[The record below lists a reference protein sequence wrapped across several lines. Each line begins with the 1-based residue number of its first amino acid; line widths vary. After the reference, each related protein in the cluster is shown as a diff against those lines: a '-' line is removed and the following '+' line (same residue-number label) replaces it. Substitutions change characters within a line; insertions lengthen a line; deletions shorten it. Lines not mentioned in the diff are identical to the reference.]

1 VPIREKIKEY
11 VNKNNFTLGNLLDLN
26 AEFFFDD
33 EAVIINGHR
42 KTWSNLYKDIMQF
55 CSALHQLGFKKEDK
69 IALWSQNRY
78 EWILA
83 WFALLK
89 LGIIIIPMDHWY
101 RPEESRYILNHS
113 DSIAIICTSDYLDQ
127 IVSDRCDYYPN
138 LTSIIVMDQISNKYK
153 NTPDIYSMKELMEND
168 ENYDIKVLN
177 KIQDSL
183 DRFDTAFFLYTSGT
197 TGTPKGAQLSHYS
210 IIKNMIYTSENMK
223 NTHDDKM
230 VIPVPFSHVFGNVVG
245 ITLACI
251 TGTTM
256 IPLRDQNPKVAL
268 ETVMRERATILHGT
282 PTHFIRYI
290 KEKEQHPEWNL
301 SCMRTGIIAGA
312 PCPPET
318 MKGIIEILKM
328 PEIIIGYGMTELS
341 PFCTMTSPEDSF
353 YYRTNSVGKSLPEM
367 EIKIVDEKNNP
378 VERGEKGE
386 ICVKGYNVMNGYY
399 KSPEKTRD
407 AIDKDGFMHTGD
419 LGIVDEKGYYKIVGR
434 KKDMI
439 IYGGFNIY
447 PVMIEEYL
455 LNHPNIIEVAV
466 VGVPDPEYGEVVAA
480 VAKVNDG
487 ITEQNLV
494 DYCYGN
500 ISSPSVPRYVLFG
513 VELPLSGRGK
523 VQKFKLREILAN
535 MLEEGKLGPK
545 IIPTLVQARATIKK

>member
-1 VPIREKIKEY
+1 
-11 VNKNNFTLGNLLDLN
+11 
-26 AEFFFDD
+26 
-33 EAVIINGHR
+33 
-42 KTWSNLYKDIMQF
+42 
-55 CSALHQLGFKKEDK
+55 
-69 IALWSQNRY
+69 
-78 EWILA
+78 
-83 WFALLK
+83 
-89 LGIIIIPMDHWY
+89 
-101 RPEESRYILNHS
+101 
-113 DSIAIICTSDYLDQ
+113 
-127 IVSDRCDYYPN
+127 
-138 LTSIIVMDQISNKYK
+138 
-153 NTPDIYSMKELMEND
+153 
-168 ENYDIKVLN
+168 
-177 KIQDSL
+177 
-183 DRFDTAFFLYTSGT
+183 
-197 TGTPKGAQLSHYS
+197 
-210 IIKNMIYTSENMK
+210 
-223 NTHDDKM
+223 
-230 VIPVPFSHVFGNVVG
+230 
-245 ITLACI
+245 
-251 TGTTM
+251 
-256 IPLRDQNPKVAL
+256 
-268 ETVMRERATILHGT
+268 
-282 PTHFIRYI
+282 
-290 KEKEQHPEWNL
+290 
-301 SCMRTGIIAGA
+301 
-312 PCPPET
+312 
-318 MKGIIEILKM
+318 MKGIIEVLKI
-328 PEIIIGYGMTELS
+328 PEIVIGYGMTELS

-353 YYRTNSVGKSLPEM
+353 YYRTNSVGKSLLEM

>member
-1 VPIREKIKEY
+1 VLIREKIKEY
-11 VNKNNFTLGNLLDLN
+11 VNKNNFTLGYLLDLN

-33 EAVIINGHR
+33 EAVIINRYR
-42 KTWSNLYKDIMQF
+42 KTWGEFHKDIMKF
-55 CSALHQLGFKKEDK
+55 TCVLHHLGFEKGDK

-78 EWILA
+78 EWMVA
-83 WFALLK
+83 WFASLK
-89 LGIIIIPMDHWY
+89 LGIISVPMDHWY
-101 RPEESRYILNHS
+101 RPEESKYILNHS
-113 DSIAIICTSDYLDQ
+113 DSVGVICTSDYLEQ
-127 IVSDRCDYYPN
+127 IDMDRCEYYPN
-138 LTSIIVMDQISNKYK
+138 LKKIILMDDPHDKYRYK
-153 NTPDIYSMKELMEND
+153 NGIYSMKELVNYEN
-168 ENYDIKVLN
+168 NYNLEKVN

-197 TGTPKGAQLSHYS
+197 TGIPKGAQLSHYS
-210 IIKNMIYTSENMK
+210 IIKNMIFTSEIMK
-223 NTHDDKM
+223 NTHADKM
-230 VIPVPFSHVFGNVVG
+230 VIPVPFSHIFGNVVG

-251 TGTTM
+251 TGTAM
-256 IPLRDQNPKVAL
+256 IPLRDQDPKVAL
-268 ETVMRERATILHGT
+268 ETVRRERATILHGT

-290 KEKEQHPEWNL
+290 REKEQHPEWEI
-301 SCMRTGIIAGA
+301 SCLRTGIIAGA

-318 MKGIIEILKM
+318 MKGIIEVLKI
-328 PEIIIGYGMTELS
+328 PEIVIGYGMTELS

-367 EIKIVDEKNNP
+367 EIKIVDEQNNS
-378 VERGEKGE
+378 VEIGEKGE
-386 ICVKGYNVMNGYY
+386 ICVKGYNVMKGYY

-407 AIDKDGFMHTGD
+407 AIDQEGFMHTGD
-419 LGIVDEKGYYKIVGR
+419 LGVVDKNGYYKIVGR

-447 PVMIEEYL
+447 PVMIEDYL
-455 LNHPNIIEVAV
+455 LNHPNILEVAV

-480 VAKVNDG
+480 VVKVNDG

-500 ISSPSVPRYVLFG
+500 ISSPSVPRFVLFG

-523 VQKFKLREILAN
+523 VQKFRLKEILAK
-535 MLEEGKLGPK
+535 MLD
-545 IIPTLVQARATIKK
+545 IY